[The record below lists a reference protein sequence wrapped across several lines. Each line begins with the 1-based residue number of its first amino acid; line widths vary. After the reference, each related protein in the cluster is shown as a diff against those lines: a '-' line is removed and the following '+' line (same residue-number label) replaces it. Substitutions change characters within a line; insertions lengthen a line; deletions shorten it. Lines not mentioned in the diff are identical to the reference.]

1 MIMNASKLIENLT
14 TIKSTKVMTIRPPS
28 QIHAMGEN
36 TMIMKT

>member
-14 TIKSTKVMTIRPPS
+14 MIKNPKVMTTRPPS

-36 TMIMKT
+36 TMTMKT